1 MKVTLKLMELV
12 DPNAGVYRGVSIYA
26 IVAMS
31 PFSVH
36 VIRAHYRA
44 DGRLDYRRLQVQVGD

>member
-1 MKVTLKLMELV
+1 MELV

-44 DGRLDYRRLQVQVGD
+44 DGRLDYRRLQVQVGDKLHSD